1 MRPEVSE
8 ILTGVLGA
16 VLTDIAPH
24 LPEGYAQGSM
34 SLIALLMIFA
44 SQEYDRAA
52 DVRAAENRSLRALF
66 ADVGPSL
73 PDPDLR
79 ARLAKAARETDE
91 SLRVSAL
98 NAANAGLKEL
108 LIELHVLA
116 EESDAPWASAADEM
130 IWALLA
136 EFTAARH
143 LDMPV
148 M

>member
-34 SLIALLMIFA
+34 SIIALLMIFA

-52 DVRAAENRSLRALF
+52 DVRVAENRSMRALY
-66 ADVGPSL
+66 ADVAGSV

-79 ARLAKAARETDE
+79 TRLKKASREADE

-98 NAANAGLKEL
+98 NASNAALKDL

-116 EESDAPWASAADEM
+116 EESDAAWARAADEM